1 MYKSAGSL
9 NVMGFPLRAWI
20 QRFAFAL
27 LLFVSIALITLDK
40 MGHPVLISARMTVV
54 ESVAPVIET
63 LSVPVTLLNNVI
75 ETAQNYVALKSE
87 NEYLR
92 RRNAALRGWQIKAAQ
107 LESENDA
114 LRRLLN
120 TPSHDVTREGFQR
133 SVTARVII
141 DQGGNFVRSVIV
153 QAGDRDGIR
162 KGQTAMGSQGV
173 AGRVSDVGR
182 RTSRVVLITDT
193 SSRIPVLVGPGRH
206 RAILAGDNSPL
217 LRLNYLEKGVQLSK
231 GDLVHT
237 SGHGRAFAPGL
248 PIGTVAGLRDGIVRV
263 IPFAMTDDMDFL
275 RLDDYGLSFRLDL
288 LDSGQGANGGSTK

>member
-1 MYKSAGSL
+1 MYKRAGSL

-20 QRFAFAL
+20 QRFSLVL
-27 LLFVSIALITLDK
+27 LLLASVALIVLDK
-40 MGHPVLISARMTVV
+40 MGHPALIAARVTVV
-54 ESVAPVIET
+54 ESVAPVLET

-87 NEYLR
+87 NEQLR
-92 RRNAALRGWQIKAAQ
+92 RRNAALRSWQIKAVQ

-120 TPSHDVTREGFQR
+120 MPPHDVTREGLPR
-133 SVTARVII
+133 RVTARVIA

-153 QAGDRDGIR
+153 QAGHADGVR
-162 KGQTAMGSQGV
+162 KGQTAMGIQGV

-193 SSRIPVLVGPGRH
+193 SSRIPVLVGPRRH

-217 LRLNYLEKGVQLSK
+217 LRLNYLEQTVRLTK

-237 SGHGRAFAPGL
+237 SGHGGAFAPGL
-248 PIGTVAGLRDGIVRV
+248 PIGTVAGLRDGVMRV
-263 IPFAMTDDMDFL
+263 TPFVVGDDMDFL

-288 LDSGQGANGGSTK
+288 LGLGQGTDGGSKK

>member
-1 MYKSAGSL
+1 MYKRAGSL

-27 LLFVSIALITLDK
+27 LLLVSIALIALDK
-40 MGHPVLISARMTVV
+40 MGHPALIAVRVTVV
-54 ESVAPVIET
+54 ESVAPVLET

-87 NEYLR
+87 NETLR
-92 RRNAALRGWQIKAAQ
+92 RRNDSLRGWQIKAAQ

-120 TPSHDVTREGFQR
+120 MPSHDLVREGVPR
-133 SVTARVII
+133 RVTARVIA

-153 QAGDRDGIR
+153 QAGHRDGIR
-162 KGQTAMGSQGV
+162 KGQTAMGTQGV

-217 LRLNYLEKGVQLSK
+217 LRLNYLEQTVRLAE
-231 GDLVHT
+231 GDLVYT
-237 SGHGRAFAPGL
+237 SGHGGAFAPSL

-263 IPFAMTDDMDFL
+263 TPFVVGDNMDFL

-288 LDSGQGANGGSTK
+288 LDSGQGINGGPKK